1 MPKGRTPVP
10 RRFRNSVFLN
20 FPYDEKFRDL
30 FLAYVV
36 GVCSFG
42 LTPRTTLEIVGGEQ
56 RLRRIAGLLQSCSLS
71 FHDLSR
77 VEVNG
82 REPATP
88 RFNMPFEA
96 GLAVMYSLMKRPP
109 GHTFFIFETDHTRLH
124 KSLSDLGGTDV
135 YAHRGTAEGV
145 LREISNALLAAKR
158 RPTVE
163 QMLEV
168 LKQVQEASPEIMH
181 NARAETPYS
190 ARVFSDIVMFANEI
204 VKRQFARQ
212 HDGPKMS

>member
-1 MPKGRTPVP
+1 VPKGRTPAP
-10 RRFRNSVFLN
+10 GQFRNSVFLN

-42 LTPRTTLEIVGGEQ
+42 LTPRTTLEIGGGEQ
-56 RLRRIAGLLQSCSLS
+56 RLRRIAGLLQSCRLS

-77 VEVNG
+77 VEVDG
-82 REPATP
+82 RKPATP

-96 GLAVMYSLMKRPP
+96 GLAVMYSLMKRTP
-109 GHTFFIFETDHTRLH
+109 GHTFFIFEANYTRLQ

-163 QMLEV
+163 QMLEA
-168 LKQVQEASPEIMH
+168 LMQVRKGLPAVMKR
-181 NARAETPYS
+181 ARAKTAYS
-190 ARVFSDIVMFANEI
+190 ARVFSDVVLLANEV
-204 VKRQFARQ
+204 VKQQLLVSKR
-212 HDGPKMS
+212 

>member
-1 MPKGRTPVP
+1 VPTEP
-10 RRFRNSVFLN
+10 RRLPRRYRNSIFLN
-20 FPYDEKFRDL
+20 FPYDEQFRDL

-56 RLRRIAGLLQSCSLS
+56 RLRRIATLIQSCRFS

-77 VEVNG
+77 VELNEG
-82 REPATP
+82 EPVTP

-96 GLAVMYSLMKRPP
+96 GLAVMYSLVKKTP
-109 GHTFFIFETDHTRLH
+109 GHTYFIFETDYKRLQ

-135 YAHRGTAEGV
+135 YSHGGIVEGV
-145 LREISNALLAAKR
+145 LREISNALIAAKR

-163 QMLEV
+163 QILRFV
-168 LKQVQEASPEIMH
+168 NQARDGLQDIMK

-190 ARVFSDIVMFANEI
+190 ARVFSDLVVFTNEI
-204 VKRQFARQ
+204 VKQQFLRTGA
-212 HDGPKMS
+212 

>member
-1 MPKGRTPVP
+1 MMSSFGI
-10 RRFRNSVFLN
+10 
-20 FPYDEKFRDL
+20 L

-56 RLRRIAGLLQSCSLS
+56 RLRRIAALIQSCRFS

-77 VEVNG
+77 VELDG

-96 GLAVMYSLMKRPP
+96 GLAVMYSLVEKAPD
-109 GHTFFIFETDHTRLH
+109 HTYFIFEADYRRVQ

-135 YAHRGTAEGV
+135 YAHAGTAEGV
-145 LREISNALLAAKR
+145 LREISNALVSAKR
-158 RPTVE
+158 RPALE
-163 QMLEV
+163 QMLGF
-168 LKQVQEASPEIMH
+168 LKQVNDGLGEIMR
-181 NARAETPYS
+181 NAGAITPYS
-190 ARVFSDIVMFANEI
+190 ARVFSDLVVFTTNEL
-204 VKRQFARQ
+204 VKQQLVVGAKSGASFRR
-212 HDGPKMS
+212 SR